1 MIFFEGNFTQPS
13 ECRDFVEW
21 HLGRAPYLFWALDL
35 DMPSV
40 RQRIDRAATH
50 LSGLLLHA
58 YRRQPHLTLDV
69 CGFPC
74 AQPQHADD
82 FASRLLLA
90 QIEALRVSRLPC
102 FEIEIGA
109 LASFPSAPYLTVG
122 DGGNCLAA
130 IRQCLAVEGANRLIG
145 DYTPHVTVGL
155 YADAWPSAM
164 VHSRL
169 AGFAAGELL
178 SCLIEQVSL
187 MSYEPAKIGGPLS
200 RVGSFNFA
208 EGAMHWHDAADKL
221 IPEFRAALRP
231 AAR

>member
-21 HLGRAPYLFWALDL
+21 HLGRTPYLFWALDL

-40 RQRIDRAATH
+40 RQHIDRAATH
-50 LSGLLLHA
+50 LSGLLLDA

-69 CGFPC
+69 CGFPT
-74 AQPQHADD
+74 AQPHHADD
-82 FASRLLLA
+82 FTSQLLLA
-90 QIEALRVSRLPC
+90 QFEALRASRLSR

-109 LASFPSAPYLTVG
+109 LASFSSAPYLKVG

-130 IRQCLAVEGANRLIG
+130 IRQCLAVEGANRLTG

-155 YADAWPSAM
+155 YADAWPAAM

-169 AGFAAGELL
+169 AGFASAGPL
-178 SCLIEQVSL
+178 SCRIEQISL
-187 MSYEPAKIGGPLS
+187 MSYAPSEIGGPLS
-200 RVGSFNFA
+200 RLGSFHFK
-208 EGAMHWHDAADKL
+208 EGAMCWHESADQL
-221 IPEFRAALRP
+221 IPGFRAALRP
-231 AAR
+231 SA

>member
-50 LSGLLLHA
+50 LSGLLLDT

-74 AQPQHADD
+74 IQPQHADD
-82 FASRLLLA
+82 FASQLLLA
-90 QIEALRVSRLPC
+90 QFEALRASRLPC
-102 FEIEIGA
+102 FDIEIGA

-122 DGGNCLAA
+122 GGDCLAA
-130 IRQCLAVEGANRLIG
+130 IRQCLAVEGGNRLIG

-155 YADAWPSAM
+155 YAGAWPAA
-164 VHSRL
+164 VAHSRL
-169 AGFAAGELL
+169 AAFAGGEPL
-178 SCLIEQVSL
+178 SCRIEQVSL
-187 MSYEPAKIGGPLS
+187 MSYAPAEIGGALS
-200 RVGSFNFA
+200 RVGSFHFA
-208 EGAMHWHDAADKL
+208 EGAVRWHDAADQL
-221 IPEFRAALRP
+221 IPEFRAELLRGV
-231 AAR
+231 